1 MDLLLSTNKY
11 DFFPNIGKILNYNYY
26 MHDVDDDFSY
36 EDLPND
42 IETLLS
48 FFGSESFHE
57 SMDVTDV
64 IDNINNNSSY
74 FLGNVAFVTKKNKE
88 TLSPEQDFNVQK
100 EIIFTVP
107 KTMKNYNEKM
117 NRMIPII
124 SRLINDAFLKRH
136 GFQNGLEVNNEK
148 IVFPVLFYTENDDS
162 LIKLRDQLLFYLGQS
177 ENDNFAPSFLP
188 YISKK
193 EKKELIL

>member
-1 MDLLLSTNKY
+1 MDLIISTNKY

-42 IETLLS
+42 IEKFLS

-64 IDNINNNSSY
+64 IDNINNNSN

-124 SRLINDAFLKRH
+124 SRLINDAFLKQH
-136 GFQNGLEVNNEK
+136 GFQNSLEVKNEK
-148 IVFPVLFYTENDDS
+148 IVFPVLFYTESDDS
-162 LIKLRDQLLFYLGQS
+162 LIKLRDKLLFYLGQS

-188 YISKK
+188 YISEK
-193 EKKELIL
+193 EKKEIIS